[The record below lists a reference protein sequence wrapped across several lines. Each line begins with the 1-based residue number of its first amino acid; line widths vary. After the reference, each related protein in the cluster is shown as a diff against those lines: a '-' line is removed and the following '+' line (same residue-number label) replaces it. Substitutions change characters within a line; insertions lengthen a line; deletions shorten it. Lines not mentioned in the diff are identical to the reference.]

1 MKNIIKF
8 TSLSLLAVAL
18 AASPVLSRAQDAA
31 TNAPAMDGAAPK
43 AKKKGGALPFH
54 GKIVTIDAA
63 SSTLTVG
70 ELTLTVTSKSKI
82 TSTNAV
88 PATLAD
94 FKVGDSVSG
103 AYKKGKDG
111 ALTVT
116 TLHLGGGKAKKK
128 KSEGEAAPAPA
139 AQ

>member
-1 MKNIIKF
+1 MKNIIKL

-18 AASPVLSRAQDAA
+18 AASPVLSRAQDAM
-31 TNAPAMDGAAPK
+31 TNAPAADGAAPK
-43 AKKKGGALPFH
+43 AKKKGALPFH

-128 KSEGEAAPAPA
+128 KSEGEAAPA